1 MTARKVTYR
10 SPLYIQLREVI
21 RMRIESGEYPPGTC
35 IPSENQLAETYGLNR
50 LSVRSALSALQYE
63 GLLKSVQGKGVFVT
77 GSKLERDLDTLG
89 GFRQAMRERQQ
100 TPSTRIL
107 IKAARKAGK
116 LYAQLLQLDP
126 EDEVYY
132 IKRICSSDGEPQA
145 LEEIFIPAAVVPN
158 LAQIDISR
166 FSIYDAYT
174 WNGVTPVR
182 GEQTL
187 GIARLDPAAA
197 RLIGLTE
204 LDPVLDFRCVTYDAN
219 GRVIEFSHSFTRNDK
234 CVFTVRYQK

>member
-1 MTARKVTYR
+1 MTGRKVTYR
-10 SPLYIQLREVI
+10 SPLYLQLREVI
-21 RMRIESGEYPPGTC
+21 RGKIESGEYPPGTW

-63 GLLKSVQGKGVFVT
+63 GLLHSVQGKGVFVT
-77 GSKLERDLDTLG
+77 GSKVERDLETLG
-89 GFRQAMRERQQ
+89 GFRQTMRDRQQ

-107 IKAARKAGK
+107 TKAVRKAGA
-116 LYAQLLQLDP
+116 LYAQLLQLQP

-132 IKRICSSDGEPQA
+132 IRRICSSDEAPQA
-145 LEEIFIPAAVVPN
+145 LEEIFIPVWAVPN
-158 LAQIDISR
+158 LYKIDIGR
-166 FSIYDAYT
+166 FSVYDAYA
-174 WNGVTPVR
+174 WSGVTPVR

-187 GIARLDPAAA
+187 SITRLDPSAA

-204 LDPVLDFRCVTYDAN
+204 QDPVLDFRCVTYDTGGHA
-219 GRVIEFSHSFTRNDK
+219 IEFSHSFTRNDR